1 MKIKRKKFY
10 IVAGIA
16 VLCAALIYWLL
27 TIFLRVYVMKS
38 PVMEPLVPTGSIVI
52 MKRIHNI
59 DELKRGDIVHWNFP
73 SYTSIPSNTSTLGI
87 VVGFPNEHLE
97 LKHGDIWIN
106 DQIAHMFIRNQNQ
119 MCWKDIK

>member
-97 LKHGDIWIN
+97 LNMVIYGL
-106 DQIAHMFIRNQNQ
+106 M
-119 MCWKDIK
+119 IK